1 MSFDNNQALSE
12 ARQKLEQLIQAL
24 KAGHQ
29 QDNLLPALEGVAAQL
44 TSLSRHDHLTGA
56 LNRRALLAALD
67 TELARSYRT
76 GHTFTLA
83 VVSIDQLDRTLEQ
96 FGQAVAKA
104 RLQQF
109 SGEVLQILRTL
120 DSFGRVAANE
130 FAIVMPST
138 WLESAHKAVRRLKN
152 HLAGCDWQAAGSLSF
167 STGLTANAHKDTAES
182 MLQRA
187 SQALQ
192 LARQKGDDQVAEIEA
207 PLPDYDP
214 NA

>member
-1 MSFDNNQALSE
+1 MSFDNNQALSD

-44 TSLSRHDHLTGA
+44 NSMSRHDHLTGA
-56 LNRRALLAALD
+56 LNRRALIAALD

-83 VVSIDQLDRTLEQ
+83 VVSIDNLDRTLEQ
-96 FGQAVAKA
+96 FGQAQAKA

-109 SGEVLQILRTL
+109 SGEVLTILRTL
-120 DSFGRVAANE
+120 DSFGRIAANE

-138 WLESAHKAVRRLKN
+138 WIESAYKAVRRLKN
-152 HLAGCDWQAAGSLSF
+152 HLASCDWAEPGALSF
-167 STGLTANAHKDTAES
+167 STGFTSNAHKDTAES

-192 LARQKGDDQVAEIEA
+192 NAKAKGDDQIAEIEA

-214 NA
+214 DA

>member
-1 MSFDNNQALSE
+1 MSFDNNQALSD
-12 ARQKLEQLIQAL
+12 ARQKLEQLIQSL
-24 KAGHQ
+24 KSGHS

-67 TELARSYRT
+67 AELARSYRT

-83 VVSIDQLDRTLEQ
+83 VVSIDQLDRTLEE
-96 FGQAVAKA
+96 FGQAVAKT
-104 RLQQF
+104 RLQRF
-109 SGEVLQILRTL
+109 SSEVLQIRRNL

-138 WLESAHKAVRRLKN
+138 WLESAHKAIRRLKN
-152 HLAGCDWQAAGSLSF
+152 HLAQCDWQEPGALSF
-167 STGLTANAHKDTAES
+167 STGLTSNAHKDSAES

-192 LARQKGDDQVAEIEA
+192 QARQKGENQLAEIEA